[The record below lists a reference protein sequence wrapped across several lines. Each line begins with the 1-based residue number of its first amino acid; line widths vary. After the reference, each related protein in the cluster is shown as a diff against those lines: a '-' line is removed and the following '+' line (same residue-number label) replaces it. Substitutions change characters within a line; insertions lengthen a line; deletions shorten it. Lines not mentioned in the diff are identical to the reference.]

1 MIEESYLKVVKISV
15 VLGASSVV
23 VVVDVVIEGSSLKVI
38 KISVD
43 VIVVVVFE
51 DEKFDRSSFSLRVV
65 IWTDEGEDSLE
76 CASVCEMFSSRIV
89 LKEYSLV
96 VERLSFTNVEFSFVE
111 IDLVVDKDSLALG
124 IVTDLIS
131 VFLLIVEFFVFVTV
145 YRPSL
150 FMFNAFADDDLIP

>member
-1 MIEESYLKVVKISV
+1 MVRISDVLCALSVVKIELDVGS
-15 VLGASSVV
+15 LESSSEEALVFVV
-23 VVVDVVIEGSSLKVI
+23 V
-38 KISVD
+38 
-43 VIVVVVFE
+43 VVVVFE

>member
-1 MIEESYLKVVKISV
+1 MVRISDVLCALSVVKIELDVGS
-15 VLGASSVV
+15 LESSSEEALVFVV
-23 VVVDVVIEGSSLKVI
+23 V
-38 KISVD
+38 
-43 VIVVVVFE
+43 VVVVFE

-96 VERLSFTNVEFSFVE
+96 VERFSFTNVEFSFVE